1 MDLSDVT
8 LATEDNDQRGD
19 HKVILAASSP
29 FFKGLLHK
37 NPNIHPLLSKAGRWA
52 YARTKLLQIG
62 MEWRETTG
70 DETEDSVR
78 RS

>member
-1 MDLSDVT
+1 MDLGQISMDLSDVT

-37 NPNIHPLLSKAGRWA
+37 NPNIHPLFSNGGRWA
-52 YARTKLLQIG
+52 YARTILLQIG
-62 MEWRETTG
+62 MEWR
-70 DETEDSVR
+70 
-78 RS
+78 